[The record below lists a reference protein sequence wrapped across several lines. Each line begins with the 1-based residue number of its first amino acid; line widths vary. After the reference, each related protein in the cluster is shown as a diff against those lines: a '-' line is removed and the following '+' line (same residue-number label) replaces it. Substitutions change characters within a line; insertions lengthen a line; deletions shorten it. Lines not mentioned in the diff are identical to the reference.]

1 MPEVGTG
8 SERAEVEPVILEK
21 MRAECDRIYHAADY
35 LQMKESAFKGQK
47 LTFRECVQLEILL
60 YLIYV
65 ACYQHR
71 ILNSEVRF
79 INMITGMYLSKDQI
93 MMYYYDRELNN
104 DYDAVIPKS
113 IQEFVR
119 MDVRAKKN
127 GKKTRYAQDLANV
140 YRELAEAMIEDSG
153 PSDTTELENMT
164 SYLMSLQEYIDKY
177 DIADGNAAE
186 GLKPVKRAHNRKP
199 GTSGGSRSGSG
210 SGSRAGG
217 ASDDDSERKAVVTPP
232 PENQNK
238 SVDELTEELNSLIG
252 LERVK
257 LEVGNLINLLKIRK
271 LRESRGLPQ
280 AVMSLHLVFS
290 GNPGT
295 GKTTVARLLAG
306 IYRGLGILSEGQLVE
321 ADRSTLVSGYVGQTA
336 GKVMDA
342 VDSALGGILFI
353 DEAYTLTANT
363 GTNDFGQEAVDT
375 LLKAMEDHRDDLVV
389 IVAGYTD
396 LMEKFL
402 QSNPGLRS
410 RFNTFIFFEDYDAD
424 ELTRIYE
431 SFCKKNGYQL
441 TDEMRE
447 ALSVYFTDRC
457 ANKPENFAN
466 ARDARNLFEKTI
478 TQQANRLVS
487 YKSVTNEDLVT
498 IEKEDLEKALQLIA
512 EDAARDNK

>member
-1 MPEVGTG
+1 M
-8 SERAEVEPVILEK
+8 
-21 MRAECDRIYHAADY
+21 
-35 LQMKESAFKGQK
+35 
-47 LTFRECVQLEILL
+47 
-60 YLIYV
+60 
-65 ACYQHR
+65 
-71 ILNSEVRF
+71 
-79 INMITGMYLSKDQI
+79 
-93 MMYYYDRELNN
+93 
-104 DYDAVIPKS
+104 
-113 IQEFVR
+113 
-119 MDVRAKKN
+119 
-127 GKKTRYAQDLANV
+127 
-140 YRELAEAMIEDSG
+140 
-153 PSDTTELENMT
+153 
-164 SYLMSLQEYIDKY
+164 
-177 DIADGNAAE
+177 
-186 GLKPVKRAHNRKP
+186 
-199 GTSGGSRSGSG
+199 
-210 SGSRAGG
+210 
-217 ASDDDSERKAVVTPP
+217 
-232 PENQNK
+232 
-238 SVDELTEELNSLIG
+238 
-252 LERVK
+252 
-257 LEVGNLINLLKIRK
+257 
-271 LRESRGLPQ
+271 
-280 AVMSLHLVFS
+280 
-290 GNPGT
+290 
-295 GKTTVARLLAG
+295 
-306 IYRGLGILSEGQLVE
+306 E